1 MTPGQLREKGK
12 RYNDWSN
19 ELAPIVGY
27 APDTVR
33 HWSQKCATIP
43 ERAAAAFRAW
53 EAQRNISRQASQWSF
68 ASVFLVFP
76 KQYPH

>member
-12 RYNDWSN
+12 RYFGNDWAK

-33 HWSQKCATIP
+33 HWSQKCTTIP

-53 EAQRNISRQASQWSF
+53 EAQRNISRQAS
-68 ASVFLVFP
+68 
-76 KQYPH
+76 